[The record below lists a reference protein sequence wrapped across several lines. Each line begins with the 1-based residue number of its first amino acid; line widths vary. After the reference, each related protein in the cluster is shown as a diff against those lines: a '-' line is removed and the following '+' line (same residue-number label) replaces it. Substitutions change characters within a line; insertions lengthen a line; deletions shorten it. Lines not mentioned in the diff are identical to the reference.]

1 MSAPKLSRYYWCGFG
16 SNAQKQQGTML
27 AISRSQVLAYLDDKS
42 IDVSFILKRRL
53 PAYRRMRERVNAKE
67 ITLLTRQWASMIDAG
82 LPITTSLKLIANN
95 LTKAGVSSVIWLIRQ
110 KLESGLSVTQTLKE
124 SSTHFDSL
132 YLAIIHAGE
141 SSGQLAGSLRRIAT
155 HREKIEY
162 IRSKAVGASIYPCLI
177 FGTAWLVT
185 LLMLTQV
192 IPELER
198 MFESY
203 NAPLPWFTQ
212 QVINLSQTT
221 INYGLH
227 TTLGFIL
234 LIVSIR
240 LGYRYS
246 ISWKKKLDRM
256 KLLVPVFGKL
266 YRLACLSQF
275 IRTLATCFDSGLPIT
290 PSLHAAAQTFDNT
303 FYQTA
308 MYTVT
313 QEVDSGVPIHQAM
326 RSSGA
331 FDEFIMQMVMLGE
344 ESGRLAEMLNR
355 VADDYENEIEKIID
369 YLSRAIEPIVI
380 VVLGTIVASLVTAMY
395 LPIFN
400 LVNVMS

>member
-16 SNAQKQQGTML
+16 SNDQKQQGTIL
-27 AISRSQVLAYLDDKS
+27 ALSRSQVLAYLDDQG

-53 PAYRRMRERVNAKE
+53 PAYRQMRERVNAKE
-67 ITLLTRQWASMIDAG
+67 VTLLTRQWASMIDAG
-82 LPITTSLKLIANN
+82 LPITTSLKIVANN
-95 LTKAGVSSVIWLIRQ
+95 LSKAGIRSIIWLIRQ

-141 SSGQLAGSLRRIAT
+141 SSGQLAESLRRIAT

-162 IRSKAVGASIYPCLI
+162 IRSKAVGASIYPCLV

-185 LLMLTQV
+185 ILMLTQV

-212 QVINLSQTT
+212 QVISLSQIT

-227 TTLGFIL
+227 TALGFIL

-246 ISWKKKLDRM
+246 IPWKKKLDRM
-256 KLLVPVFGKL
+256 KLQVPVLGKL

-275 IRTLATCFDSGLPIT
+275 IRTLATCFDSGIPIT

-308 MYTVT
+308 MYTVI